1 MLDEMILGA
10 IAQAA
15 GWMPTTGFNL
25 DIMYCAD
32 QIELD

>member
-1 MLDEMILGA
+1 MLGEMILGA
-10 IAQAA
+10 IAQA